1 MHHESTNEPGGAKC
15 PGKGFYPDESRT
27 LFLVC
32 WLPLLKSSRTGRA
45 GLFFRA
51 QRSACSR
58 DSATPSTHETDEAVS
73 PMAPSPAA
81 TALVDP
87 TLTRPHGL
95 PDRSTYGRRPHRRAA
110 HRGQSDGQWGQPLQ
124 AFHAACRSA
133 PVATQRQAL
142 LAQHW
147 RPRGVTLPRGQALL
161 VDERDSGG
169 PGLGAFRLR
178 RAPRPR
184 VRPRG
189 DDERTTPALQRQG
202 VAVTAGVDER
212 SSQQGAPH
220 AEHVLV
226 PTSVAMSHH
235 RPWRHHDSAAARTA
249 AIGSPTQ
256 AAAGARPTAT
266 SSQREAMVT
275 RI

>member
-1 MHHESTNEPGGAKC
+1 VHHESTNEPGGAKC

-81 TALVDP
+81 TALVDH

-133 PVATQRQAL
+133 PVSTQRQAL

-169 PGLGAFRLR
+169 PGLGAFHLR
-178 RAPRPR
+178 RAPRHR

-189 DDERTTPALQRQG
+189 DDQRTTPAMQRRV
-202 VAVTAGVDER
+202 VAVTQAWMIAAASRGRHAR
-212 SSQQGAPH
+212 STSSCRPAWQCRTIGHGGIMTAPPR
-220 AEHVLV
+220 ARQ
-226 PTSVAMSHH
+226 PSVARH
-235 RPWRHHDSAAARTA
+235 RQRMACGR
-249 AIGSPTQ
+249 
-256 AAAGARPTAT
+256 RPPPHKGK
-266 SSQREAMVT
+266 RW
-275 RI
+275 